1 MLFSWDRGWAN
12 TPLAVACGDFLAKI
26 RLINEFASHRDA
38 AFSRS
43 EPSGRR
49 TETYLIAVRN
59 IWIL

>member
-1 MLFSWDRGWAN
+1 M
-12 TPLAVACGDFLAKI
+12 AVACGDFLAKI